1 MSVAGERLDLGQ
13 VPGYERMARRVLGHT
28 VDWLTTEHWLVGA
41 SLSRILLGCWGIYYY
56 LLHYPVRHLL
66 WGPNGFWPHDRFV
79 RELELFSVWQLSPE
93 VVVFEALYAAGV
105 VIALLYSVGLWPR
118 LIGLLHW
125 VMIWS
130 LQERNPLLG
139 DGGDN
144 FMRIVLLF
152 LVLANTGAHFS
163 PHAGPGPPRPGFR
176 REIRAVAHNAAVLII
191 IAQLAFLYMS
201 TGLYKAMGELW
212 QNGTALYY
220 ILRVR
225 DFSWP
230 GVAEYLYRNPFL
242 VVLGT
247 YGTVLFEV
255 TFAPL
260 LLNRWTRY
268 IMILSG
274 VAFHTAIALV
284 MGLVT
289 FGWSMLSI
297 YPLLL
302 TDNEYLRSKSWLA
315 SRIRLTVFYDG
326 WCSMCIRS
334 VRLLGRLDLLGWL
347 TMVSFRDQETVTRYP
362 LDLDRLERRMQVAG
376 ASGKV
381 REGMDA
387 VLLVISRLPPLW
399 PLLPL
404 LAACRLA
411 WGQRAYDWL
420 ATRRLIIVPG
430 ACGRVRPCKEAQTVG
445 TETPRGH
452 SGD

>member
-1 MSVAGERLDLGQ
+1 MGGWARSRLEQ
-13 VPGYERMARRVLGHT
+13 TA
-28 VDWLTTEHWLVGA
+28 DWLTTEHWLVGA
-41 SLSRILLGCWGIYYY
+41 SLARILLGSWGVYYY

-66 WGPNGFWPHDRFV
+66 WGPNGFWPHERFV
-79 RELELFSVWQLSPE
+79 RDLELFSVWQISPNLA
-93 VVVFEALYAAGV
+93 VFEILYGAGI
-105 VIALLYSVGLWPR
+105 VIALLYGMGLWPR
-118 LIGLLHW
+118 LMGLLHW

-144 FMRIVLLF
+144 IMRIVLLF
-152 LVLANTGAHFS
+152 LIFANTGAHFS
-163 PHAGPGPPRPGFR
+163 PHAGRGGARSNFLG
-176 REIRAVAHNAAVLII
+176 EVRAVAHNVSILLIVI
-191 IAQLAFLYMS
+191 QLAFLYMS

-230 GVAEYLYRNPFL
+230 GVAEYVYRTPIL

-247 YGTVLFEV
+247 YSTVLFEV

-268 IMILSG
+268 LMILAG
-274 VAFHTAIALV
+274 MAFHTGIALV

-297 YPLLL
+297 YPLLV
-302 TDNEYLRSKSWLA
+302 TDDEYRRGQSWLA
-315 SRIRLTVFYDG
+315 SRVRLSVFYDG
-326 WCSMCIRS
+326 WCPICVRS

-347 TMVSFRDQETVTRYP
+347 TMVSFRDQEMVARYH
-362 LDLDRLERRMQVAG
+362 LDLERLEKRMQVAD
-376 ASGKV
+376 ASDKI

-387 VLLVISRLPPLW
+387 VLLVASRLVLLW
-399 PLLPL
+399 PLLPA

-411 WGQRAYDWL
+411 FGHRAYDWL
-420 ATRRLIIVPG
+420 AGRRLVVVPG
-430 ACGRVRPCKEAQTVG
+430 ACGPGHRCEGAQAREIRDHRRRPG
-445 TETPRGH
+445 G
-452 SGD
+452 